1 MIKSFKEIKRHYN
14 FNIDDEKRLL
24 SLRPLMEANVN
35 KAMDALYL
43 WILQTKEAVEFFEDD
58 NKKKHIFNAQKNWF
72 LDLFQGR
79 YDNLYY
85 EDLMMIGRVH
95 VKEGVDAH
103 FMNRSINIIR
113 NFCISLL
120 DSTIEDTEERT
131 KLLISIE
138 KILDINLDIITNSY
152 IEEGLRTY
160 SSQYKVRSFI
170 LELTE
175 NLSRTLNFILIVAL
189 AGLSLSVIVL
199 LWGDIQR
206 IIEGDL
212 QQGIISALGSILFL
226 WVILELINTEIAH
239 LKGGKF
245 YISIFIGV
253 ALVAIIRET
262 LITILNHTKPETIYY
277 LIAATLVLGLIYW
290 LVKKTEEKKR

>member
-1 MIKSFKEIKRHYN
+1 MLKSFKEIKRHYN
-14 FNIDDEKRLL
+14 FTIDDEKRLF
-24 SLRPLMEANVN
+24 SLRPLMETNAD
-35 KAMDALYL
+35 KAMDALYTWL
-43 WILQTKEAVEFFEDD
+43 LQTKETAEFFEDEER
-58 NKKKHIFNAQKNWF
+58 KRHIFNAQKNWF
-72 LDLFQGR
+72 IDLFRER

-85 EDLMMIGRVH
+85 DELIKIGQVH

-113 NFCISLL
+113 NFCINLL
-120 DSTIEDTEERT
+120 DSMIEDTEERT

-152 IEEGLRTY
+152 IEEGLRIY
-160 SSQYKVRSFI
+160 SPQYKIRSFV

-175 NLSRTLNFILIVAL
+175 NLSRFLNFILIVAL
-189 AGLSLSVIVL
+189 AGLSLGTIVL
-199 LWGDIQR
+199 FWGDVQR
-206 IIEGDL
+206 IIGGDL

-262 LITILNHTKPETIYY
+262 LISTLNQSKPETHYY
-277 LIAATLVLGLIYW
+277 LIAAMLVLGLIYW